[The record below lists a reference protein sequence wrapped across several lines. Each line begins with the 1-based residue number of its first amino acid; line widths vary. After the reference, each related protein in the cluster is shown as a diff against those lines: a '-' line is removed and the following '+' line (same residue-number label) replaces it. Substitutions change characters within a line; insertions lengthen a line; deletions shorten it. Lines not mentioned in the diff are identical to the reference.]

1 MPQNTRHP
9 SPRFFPTQFDSAV
22 PFPSR
27 TFMRLLV
34 AIALVSSLSAC
45 VTPQGIRLAR
55 SGPSAAEL
63 ADFNA
68 RNLPV
73 GAWVEPGGLV
83 GTPATTLLQPVP
95 GPRVIVVGHVM
106 ALQALDAD
114 DVDYQN
120 YARAATGPGQRPALD
135 REAYVLTSAGRA
147 AVRTAG
153 VTGIYSQQN
162 MAELPRDLVNGIEF
176 SSAFGSAMIGT
187 YGDLVAMQL
196 MPLLGPWL
204 THVLCRKREPDYA
217 GCLEHYATGA
227 FQSSDGR
234 EIDGRLRVV
243 EGGGRIDPASF
254 RRVLPRTDSDVT
266 VTGQAMRFKVQ
277 VAEFIPIASSDSFI
291 DGSGVVY
298 SHTIFSVIEPD
309 EHYGRRITVEHTAMP
324 EEGSLWRAVGEEAL
338 VDLPD
343 AVLKFPQMMI
353 PASEALLVNEPL

>member
-1 MPQNTRHP
+1 M
-9 SPRFFPTQFDSAV
+9 F
-22 PFPSR
+22 FPSR
-27 TFMRLLV
+27 TFKRLLV

-55 SGPSAAEL
+55 SGPSAEEL

-73 GAWVEPGGLV
+73 GAWVEPGGQV
-83 GTPATTLLQPVP
+83 ETPATTLLQPVP

-120 YARAATGPGQRPALD
+120 YARAAAGPGQRPALD
-135 REAYVLTSAGRA
+135 REAYVLTSAGRT

-162 MAELPRDLVNGIEF
+162 MAEVPRDLVDRIEF
-176 SSAFGSAMIGT
+176 SSAFGTAMVGT
-187 YGDLVAMQL
+187 YGDLVAMQV

-217 GCLEHYATGA
+217 GCLERYATGV

-243 EGGGRIDPASF
+243 EGGERIDTASF
-254 RRVLPRTDSDVT
+254 RRVLPRTDSDAMASAE
-266 VTGQAMRFKVQ
+266 QAMRFKVR

-291 DGSGVVY
+291 DGYGVVY
-298 SHTIFSVIEPD
+298 GPHDALGHRAGGALRQEN
-309 EHYGRRITVEHTAMP
+309 HHRAHHAAGRRVPLACGGRRSAGRSARRCSQVP
-324 EEGSLWRAVGEEAL
+324 PDDDPGVRGAPGERTAL
-338 VDLPD
+338 VAAGAHGSTP
-343 AVLKFPQMMI
+343 I
-353 PASEALLVNEPL
+353 HRS

>member
-1 MPQNTRHP
+1 M
-9 SPRFFPTQFDSAV
+9 FL
-22 PFPSR
+22 PSR
-27 TFMRLLV
+27 TFKRLLV

-55 SGPSAAEL
+55 SGPSAEEL

-73 GAWVEPGGLV
+73 GAWVEPGGQV
-83 GTPATTLLQPVP
+83 DTPATTLLQPVP

-120 YARAATGPGQRPALD
+120 YARAAAGPGQRPALD
-135 REAYVLTSAGRA
+135 REAYVLTSAGRT

-162 MAELPRDLVNGIEF
+162 MAEVPRDLVDGIEF
-176 SSAFGSAMIGT
+176 SSAFGTAMVGT
-187 YGDLVAMQL
+187 YGDLVAMQV

-217 GCLEHYATGA
+217 GCLERYATGV

-243 EGGGRIDPASF
+243 EGGERIDLASF
-254 RRVLPRTDSDVT
+254 RRVLPRTDSDAT
-266 VTGQAMRFKVQ
+266 AAAEQAMRFKVQ

-291 DGSGVVY
+291 DGYGVVY
-298 SHTIFSVIEPD
+298 SHTMLSVIEPA
-309 EHYGRRITVEHTAMP
+309 EHYGRRITIEHTTLP

-338 VDLPD
+338 IDLPD
-343 AVLKFPQMMI
+343 AVLKFPRMMI
-353 PASEALLVNEPL
+353 PVSEALLVNEPL